1 MRSKVK
7 GHVKSRILK
16 AKLLRECGLM
26 GGVSD
31 LFGELLLSSDS
42 EFI

>member
-1 MRSKVK
+1 MRSQAK

-16 AKLLRECGLM
+16 AKLLKEYDLM
-26 GGVSD
+26 GGPSD
-31 LFGELLLSSDS
+31 LFGKILLSSDS